1 MLEEAPVWVSS
12 GRWCLIFTFMSDMT
26 SHNHWSNTL
35 ISPIGF
41 SLITKEHDS
50 FHGKKKKIMFKCLPF
65 LKGSLE
71 RRIHLHK
78 NLSISG
84 TNLCAK
90 VNNNTNIIVI
100 IINNSMY
107 LRERNLKTG
116 LTQIWE

>member
-1 MLEEAPVWVSS
+1 MDLVLLP
-12 GRWCLIFTFMSDMT
+12 RNMIPFT
-26 SHNHWSNTL
+26 
-35 ISPIGF
+35 
-41 SLITKEHDS
+41 E
-50 FHGKKKKIMFKCLPF
+50 KKKIMFKCLPF

-116 LTQIWE
+116 LTQI